1 MWHDYSHN
9 CRNYLLK
16 IGKTIVSYHV
26 KIGIQS
32 HLNLFKEK
40 KNMEGEMLP
49 PPPGQG
55 DLNATIL
62 PPCDVTVTN

>member
-1 MWHDYSHN
+1 M
-9 CRNYLLK
+9 
-16 IGKTIVSYHV
+16 

-32 HLNLFKEK
+32 HLHLFKEK
-40 KNMEGEMLP
+40 NNYGKGDAAPATWTRGFFFFEN
-49 PPPGQG
+49 GQG